1 MLLKKISIIMAPRG
15 VYWWC
20 IVAVFVS
27 LCIAQSTPYKLSQSD
42 PDTIRINLGNK
53 KLVKETVP
61 LYTKL
66 IIKCN
71 FDSPTWYRNG
81 KLIAVDHKRAKS
93 LRFEQVRKTDAG
105 YYSCGS
111 EFNEWSNLTLSV
123 FSQETDQYQSD
134 GAGMAN
140 LERKSL
146 HATSSGPASSGV
158 KPLDILDNE
167 LKEGPPR
174 ILGTR
179 DDSYP
184 SSVVREV
191 GEDYRLKCDAIGQ
204 PIPHIS
210 WQKDGQEYRDN
221 SYKSTIVFKQL
232 MPTDAGTYVCVVCNV
247 HGCVNSTTELEV
259 VESGE
264 LEPAYIQHN
273 TMESHSQVQGDV
285 RSGPAQDTVMVRAM
299 GRYYPVATEKRLQQ
313 PEEDLEDEDEDDE
326 GEDPTNGTGVHGAE
340 TTEDS
345 AGAVNGSG
353 TPPPDR
359 WPEFMKKEH
368 MPKIVSKPSGNM
380 VRLRCPAD
388 GYPKPNITWTKDRR
402 EIERTMG
409 QVKKVNWAIVLE
421 DLVPQDSGFYTCI
434 VCNRVGCIDFTTKL
448 EVKDRFPAR
457 PLFTERPKNVTT
469 LVNTTAIFRCPT
481 LSELE
486 PHIEWVKLRIVEL
499 ENVSIPENL
508 KLQRDPDNPEVLTLE
523 NVTHADEGWY
533 TCIAANSLGA
543 SYESAYLQ
551 VLDELPPEDNP
562 TAHPVRTHSTLIMG
576 MTFFLCVCFLVLAG
590 VVIIVCKKLKRE
602 KMKHRAMEHVN
613 QWTKKV
619 IVLKQPIVE
628 SSIPGMSEALQ
639 MPIVR
644 IEKQR
649 STLVQSGN
657 CDPTMISEYEFP
669 IDLNWEF
676 PRNKLH
682 LGKSLGEGMFGKVV
696 MAEAHGLVKGH
707 PSTVVAVK
715 MLKEG
720 HTDADVKDLVCEMEV
735 MKMIGKHVNIINLL
749 GCCCK
754 DGPLYVIVEYA
765 PHGNLKNF
773 LRSHRFGSNYEATN
787 EKEKKILTQKELIS
801 FAYQIARGM
810 EHLASRRCIHRDLAA
825 RNILVSDN
833 YVMKIADFGLARDI
847 HDQEYYRKTTTGKL
861 PIRWMAPESLEEKF
875 YDSQSDVWSF
885 GVLLWEIMTLGGN
898 PYPSIPTW
906 DNLLEH
912 LKKGK
917 RMEKPP
923 LCSIEIYLF
932 MRECWHYRPEER
944 PTFSEI
950 VQHLDRLVSITSNEE
965 YLDLGLPQLETP
977 PSSDDSNDEEDEED
991 CDDQTGTEHER
1002 VHMYRFNRSY
1012 NNDCIY

>member
-1 MLLKKISIIMAPRG
+1 MLQSCFINMAPNG
-15 VYWWC
+15 VRWWC
-20 IVAVFVS
+20 IVAVLVS
-27 LCIAQSTPYKLSQSD
+27 LCVGHSTPYKLSQSD

-61 LYTKL
+61 LYAKL

-146 HATSSGPASSGV
+146 HATSAGPAPGSV

-174 ILGTR
+174 ILGTQ
-179 DDSYP
+179 DDAYP

-191 GEDYRLKCDAIGQ
+191 GEDYRLKCDAIGH

-247 HGCVNSTTELEV
+247 YGCVNSTTELEV

-264 LEPAYIQHN
+264 LEPTYIQHN
-273 TMESHSQVQGDV
+273 TMESHSQLQGDF
-285 RSGPAQDTVMVRAM
+285 RPGPAQDTVMVRAM
-299 GRYYPVATEKRLQQ
+299 GRYYPVATEKRMLQ
-313 PEEDLEDEDEDDE
+313 PEEDAEEEDEDDE
-326 GEDPTNGTGVHGAE
+326 GEDPSNGTGVHGAD

-388 GYPKPNITWTKDRR
+388 GYPKPNITWTKDGRD
-402 EIERTMG
+402 IERTMG

-421 DLVPQDSGFYTCI
+421 DLVPQDSGIYTCT
-434 VCNRVGCIDFTTKL
+434 VCNRLGCSDFTTKL

-508 KLQRDPDNPEVLTLE
+508 KLKRDPDNPEVLTLE

-551 VLDELPPEDNP
+551 VLDELPPDDTP

-576 MTFFLCVCFLVLAG
+576 MTFFLCVCFVVLAG

-977 PSSDDSNDEEDEED
+977 PSSDDSDDEEDEED
-991 CDDQTGTEHER
+991 CDDQAGTEHER

>member
-1 MLLKKISIIMAPRG
+1 MLTKMASNGTDWR
-15 VYWWC
+15 C
-20 IVAVFVS
+20 ILALLLSVWIVQTA
-27 LCIAQSTPYKLSQSD
+27 TYKLSQSD

-61 LYTKL
+61 LYSKL

-71 FDSPTWYRNG
+71 FDSPAWYKNG
-81 KLIAVDHKRAKS
+81 KLIPVDHKRAKS
-93 LRFEQVRKTDAG
+93 LRFERVRKTDAG

-111 EFNEWSNLTLSV
+111 EFHEWSNLTLSV

-146 HATSSGPASSGV
+146 HSSSVAAAAAATP
-158 KPLDILDNE
+158 ILDNE

-179 DDSYP
+179 DEPYP
-184 SSVVREV
+184 SPVVRGV
-191 GEDYRLKCDAIGQ
+191 GEAYRLKCDAVGQ
-204 PIPHIS
+204 PAPHVS
-210 WQKDGQEYRDN
+210 WLKDGAEYRDN

-232 MPTDAGTYVCVVCNV
+232 LPTDAGTYVCNVCNV
-247 HGCVNSTTELEV
+247 YGCVNATTVLEV

-264 LEPAYIQHN
+264 HEPAYIQHN
-273 TMESHSQVQGDV
+273 TMESHSQLQGD
-285 RSGPAQDTVMVRAM
+285 PATQDTQVMMRAL
-299 GRYYPVATEKRLQQ
+299 GRYYPAGATEKRPQHHTYQ
-313 PEEDLEDEDEDDE
+313 PEDADMDEDEDEDGEEEEEEE
-326 GEDPTNGTGVHGAE
+326 GPTNGTGVHGSD

-359 WPEFMKKEH
+359 APIFTKKDQ
-368 MPKIVSKPSGNM
+368 MTKIVSKPSGNM

-388 GYPKPNITWTKDRR
+388 GYPKPNITWTKDGRK
-402 EIERTMG
+402 IERAMG

-421 DLVPQDSGFYTCI
+421 DLVPQDSGSYTCA
-434 VCNRVGCIDFTTKL
+434 VCNQVGCINFTTKL
-448 EVKDRFPAR
+448 EVKDRVNHR
-457 PLFTERPKNVTT
+457 PIITKALSNVT
-469 LVNTTAIFRCPT
+469 LVVGGNVTMECMV
-481 LSELE
+481 LSDLTK
-486 PHIEWVKLRIVEL
+486 HVEWVKGLCEVNCDNITLV
-499 ENVSIPENL
+499 
-508 KLQRDPDNPEVLTLE
+508 KRDPDNPEVLTLE

-543 SYESAYLQ
+543 TNESAYLQ
-551 VLDELPPEDNP
+551 VLDELPPDDTP

-576 MTFFLCVCFLVLAG
+576 MTIFLCACFTVLA
-590 VVIIVCKKLKRE
+590 VIVIIVCKKLKRE

-619 IVLKQPIVE
+619 IVLKQPVVE

-977 PSSDDSNDEEDEED
+977 PSSDDSDDDVEEDEED
-991 CDDQTGTEHER
+991 CDDQAGTEHER

>member
-1 MLLKKISIIMAPRG
+1 MQLSLLA
-15 VYWWC
+15 
-20 IVAVFVS
+20 AV
-27 LCIAQSTPYKLSQSD
+27 
-42 PDTIRINLGNK
+42 GNK

-146 HATSSGPASSGV
+146 HATSSGPVSGSV
-158 KPLDILDNE
+158 KQLDILDNE

-179 DDSYP
+179 DESHL

-204 PIPHIS
+204 PMPQIS

-264 LEPAYIQHN
+264 LEPAYIQN
-273 TMESHSQVQGDV
+273 NNMESHSQLQGDV
-285 RSGPAQDTVMVRAM
+285 RPGLAQDTVMVRAM
-299 GRYYPVATEKRLQQ
+299 GRYFNATSEKRVHQ
-313 PEEDLEDEDEDDE
+313 PEEEMEDEDEDDE
-326 GEDPTNGTGVHGAE
+326 GEDPTNGTAVHGGDP
-340 TTEDS
+340 TEDS
-345 AGAVNGSG
+345 AGVANGSG

-388 GYPKPNITWTKDRR
+388 GYPKPNITWTKDGR

-421 DLVPQDSGFYTCI
+421 DLVPQDSGFYTCT
-434 VCNRVGCIDFTTKL
+434 VCNRLGCVDFTTKL

-508 KLQRDPDNPEVLTLE
+508 KLKRDPDNPEVLTLE

-551 VLDELPPEDNP
+551 VLNELPPDDTP

-576 MTFFLCVCFLVLAG
+576 MTFFLCVCFVVLAG

-977 PSSDDSNDEEDEED
+977 PSSDDSDDDEDEVD
-991 CDDQTGTEHER
+991 CDDQAGTEHER

>member
-448 EVKDRFPAR
+448 EVKDRVNHR
-457 PLFTERPKNVTT
+457 PIITKALSNVTIVVGGNIT
-469 LVNTTAIFRCPT
+469 MECKV
-481 LSELE
+481 LSDLTK
-486 PHIEWVKLRIVEL
+486 HVEWVKYKGLCEVDCDNITKT
-499 ENVSIPENL
+499 I
-508 KLQRDPDNPEVLTLE
+508 KRDPDNPEVLTLE

>member
-1 MLLKKISIIMAPRG
+1 MCALALLVSWR
-15 VYWWC
+15 
-20 IVAVFVS
+20 VAQVS
-27 LCIAQSTPYKLSQSD
+27 AYKLSSSD

-53 KLVKETVP
+53 KLIKETVP
-61 LYTKL
+61 LYTRL

-71 FDSPTWYRNG
+71 FDSPIWYRNG
-81 KLIAVDHKRAKS
+81 KLIPVDHKRSKS
-93 LRFEQVRKTDAG
+93 LRFEPVRKTDAG

-111 EFNEWSNLTLSV
+111 VFNEWSNLTLSV

-134 GAGMAN
+134 GQAGVAN

-146 HATSSGPASSGV
+146 QVMAPTD
-158 KPLDILDNE
+158 PLDQTDIVDNE
-167 LKEGPPR
+167 LKEGPPKL
-174 ILGTR
+174 LGGLAEQR
-179 DDSYP
+179 NLQQD
-184 SSVVREV
+184 VREV
-191 GEDYRLKCDAIGQ
+191 GEPYRLRCDAVGQ
-204 PIPHIS
+204 PKPYIR
-210 WQKDGQEYRDN
+210 WFKNGEEYRDN
-221 SYKSTIVFKQL
+221 SYRSTIVFRQL
-232 MPTDAGTYVCVVCNV
+232 TSSDAGTYVCKVCNI

-259 VESGE
+259 TENGD
-264 LEPAYIQHN
+264 PDPTYIQHN
-273 TMESHSQVQGDV
+273 NMESHSQLSAADRRPSGDPEMA
-285 RSGPAQDTVMVRAM
+285 RTIERFLASTANTRQAQPA
-299 GRYYPVATEKRLQQ
+299 P
-313 PEEDLEDEDEDDE
+313 EDLDDEDEDDE
-326 GEDPTNGTGVHGAE
+326 EEDDEEGTTAGDGNGVGGEATDSMGA
-340 TTEDS
+340 
-345 AGAVNGSG
+345 ANGSS
-353 TPPPDR
+353 TPPLDR
-359 WPEFMKKEH
+359 APFFTKKEH
-368 MPKIVSKPSGNM
+368 MSKLVPKPSGNM

-388 GYPKPNITWTKDRR
+388 GYPKPNITWTKDGR

-409 QVKKVNWAIVLE
+409 QAKKVNWAIVLE
-421 DLVPQDSGFYTCI
+421 DLVPQDSGFYTCH
-434 VCNRVGCIDFTTKL
+434 VCNRVGCTNFTTKL
-448 EVKDRFPAR
+448 EVNDRFPAR
-457 PLFTERPKNVTT
+457 PHFTERPRNVTA
-469 LVNTTAIFRCPT
+469 LVSTNATFRCPI
-481 LSELE
+481 LSDLE
-486 PHIEWVKLRIVEL
+486 PHIEWHKFLIVDP
-499 ENVSIPENL
+499 ENVTIPANAT
-508 KLQRDPDNPEVLTLE
+508 KLERDPDNPEVLTLE
-523 NVTHADEGWY
+523 NITHADEGWY
-533 TCIAANSLGA
+533 TCVAANSLGA
-543 SYESAYLQ
+543 SWESAYLR
-551 VLDELPPEDNP
+551 VLDELPPDDTP
-562 TAHPVRTHSTLIMG
+562 TAHPVRTHSTLITV
-576 MTFFLCVCFLVLAG
+576 MTFVLCGCFMVLAV
-590 VVIIVCKKLKRE
+590 VVIVVCKKLKRE

-619 IVLKQPIVE
+619 IVLKQASVE

-644 IEKQR
+644 IEKKR

-676 PRNKLH
+676 PRNKLQ

-696 MAEAHGLVKGH
+696 MAEANGLVKGQ

-773 LRSHRFGSNYEATN
+773 LRSHRFDSNYEATG

-923 LCSIEIYLF
+923 LCSVEIHLF

-950 VQHLDRLVSITSNEE
+950 VQYLDRLMSVTSNEE

-977 PSSDDSNDEEDEED
+977 PSSDDSEEEEDVDDGED
-991 CDDQTGTEHER
+991 QFGLEHER

-1012 NNDCIY
+1012 NNDSTY

>member
-1 MLLKKISIIMAPRG
+1 MATIQVWFWGLLALLLVCEAIGP
-15 VYWWC
+15 
-20 IVAVFVS
+20 VS
-27 LCIAQSTPYKLSQSD
+27 PYKLSSSD

-61 LYTKL
+61 LYMKL

-71 FDSPTWYRNG
+71 FDSPTWYKNG
-81 KLIAVDHKRAKS
+81 KHIPVDHRRAKS
-93 LRFEQVRKTDAG
+93 LRFEMVRKSDAG

-140 LERKSL
+140 LERKIL
-146 HATSSGPASSGV
+146 HPTSGASVSGGA
-158 KPLDILDNE
+158 KQLDILDND

-174 ILGTR
+174 MLGTQNALPL
-179 DDSYP
+179 DP
-184 SSVVREV
+184 VVLEV
-191 GEDYRLKCDAIGQ
+191 GETYRLECDAVGQ
-204 PIPHIS
+204 PQPHIS
-210 WQKDGQEYRDN
+210 WLKDGQEYRDN
-221 SYKSTIVFKQL
+221 AYKSTIVFKRL
-232 MPTDAGTYVCVVCNV
+232 MATDTGTYVCLACNMY
-247 HGCVNSTTELEV
+247 GCVNTTTELDV
-259 VESGE
+259 VESAE
-264 LEPAYIQHN
+264 SEPAYIQHN
-273 TMESHSQVQGDV
+273 NMESHSQLQGDL
-285 RSGPAQDTVMVRAM
+285 RPGSGQSGVMMRALGMYPLAIDNRQD
-299 GRYYPVATEKRLQQ
+299 K
-313 PEEDLEDEDEDDE
+313 PEEDMDHEDDDEDEKGYATNE
-326 GEDPTNGTGVHGAE
+326 TGFQTSDPVGT
-340 TTEDS
+340 
-345 AGAVNGSG
+345 VNGSG
-353 TPPPDR
+353 TPQADQAPYFTKTEQMSKLIP
-359 WPEFMKKEH
+359 
-368 MPKIVSKPSGNM
+368 KPSGNM

-388 GYPKPNITWTKDRR
+388 GYPKPNITWTKDGQ
-402 EIERTMG
+402 EIVRAMG
-409 QVKKVNWAIVLE
+409 HAKKVNWAIVLE
-421 DLVPQDSGFYTCI
+421 DLVPQDSGLYNCK
-434 VCNRVGCIDFTTKL
+434 VCNRVGCVNFTSKL
-448 EVKDRFPAR
+448 EVNDRFPAR
-457 PLFTERPKNVTT
+457 PHFIESPKNVTA
-469 LVNTTAIFRCPT
+469 LVNSTAIFRCPT
-481 LSELE
+481 ISEME
-486 PHIEWVKLRIVEL
+486 PHIEWVKFLIVDSDNVIIPDNVTKL
-499 ENVSIPENL
+499 E
-508 KLQRDPDNPEVLTLE
+508 RDPDSPEVLTLE

-533 TCIAANSLGA
+533 TCIAANSLGT
-543 SYESAYLQ
+543 SYESAYLS
-551 VLDELPPEDNP
+551 VVDELPPEDNP
-562 TAHPVRTHSTLIMG
+562 TAHPVRTQSTVIMV
-576 MTFFLCVCFLVLAG
+576 MTFVLSACFMVLAI

-619 IVLKQPIVE
+619 IVLKQPVVE
-628 SSIPGMSEALQ
+628 GSIPGISEALQ

-754 DGPLYVIVEYA
+754 EGPLYVIVEYA

-773 LRSHRFGSNYEATN
+773 LRSHRLGSNYEAAG

-977 PSSDDSNDEEDEED
+977 PSSDDSDDEDDEED
-991 CDDQTGTEHER
+991 CDDQAGAEHER

>member
-1 MLLKKISIIMAPRG
+1 MATHVTLVTVCCWGLLGMLWTVEPAAG
-15 VYWWC
+15 
-20 IVAVFVS
+20 
-27 LCIAQSTPYKLSQSD
+27 YKLSSSD

-71 FDSPTWYRNG
+71 FDSPIWYKNG
-81 KLIAVDHKRAKS
+81 RLVPVDHKRAKS
-93 LRFEQVRKTDAG
+93 LRFELVRKTDAG

-111 EFNEWSNLTLSV
+111 EYNEWSNLTLSV

-146 HATSSGPASSGV
+146 HPPAPVAAGSLDQ
-158 KPLDILDNE
+158 LDIMDNE
-167 LKEGPPR
+167 LKEGPPKFVGAPQSEQSQQKSQP
-174 ILGTR
+174 IH
-179 DDSYP
+179 
-184 SSVVREV
+184 REV
-191 GEDYRLKCDAIGQ
+191 GEPFRLRCDAVGQ
-204 PIPHIS
+204 PKPQIR
-210 WQKDGQEYRDN
+210 WLKDGQEYRDN
-221 SYKSTIVFKQL
+221 SFKSTLVFKQL
-232 MPTDAGTYVCVVCNV
+232 LASDAGTYVCEVCNR
-247 HGCVNSTTELEV
+247 HGCVNSTTVLEV
-259 VESGE
+259 VEQGE
-264 LEPAYIQHN
+264 PEPAYIQHN
-273 TMESHSQVQGDV
+273 NMESHSQLQGD
-285 RSGPAQDTVMVRAM
+285 SGREFPAPISRH
-299 GRYYPVATEKRLQQ
+299 YPGVYKPQ
-313 PEEDLEDEDEDDE
+313 PDEDMDGDEDDPEGDEDDE
-326 GEDPTNGTGVHGAE
+326 GPTDGGHGTEDGTGAMNDTSDKAPFFTKWE
-340 TTEDS
+340 QMTKLL
-345 AGAVNGSG
+345 
-353 TPPPDR
+353 P
-359 WPEFMKKEH
+359 
-368 MPKIVSKPSGNM
+368 KPSGNM

-388 GYPKPNITWTKDRR
+388 GQPKPNITWTKDGG
-402 EIERTMG
+402 EIDRTMG

-421 DLVPQDSGFYTCI
+421 DLVPQDSGFYNCL
-434 VCNRVGCIDFTTKL
+434 VCNRVGCINFTTKL
-448 EVKDRFPAR
+448 EVNDRFPAR
-457 PLFTERPKNVTT
+457 PHFLETPKNVTA
-469 LVNTTAIFRCPT
+469 LVNSTATFRCPV
-481 LSELE
+481 LSDLA
-486 PHIEWVKLRIVEL
+486 PHFEWVRYQIVYK
-499 ENVSIPENL
+499 ENVPVPQNVTNL
-508 KLQRDPDNPEVLTLE
+508 KTDPDNPEVLTLE
-523 NVTHADEGWY
+523 NVTHADAGWY
-533 TCIAANSLGA
+533 SCIAANGLGA
-543 SYESAYLQ
+543 ANESAYLQ
-551 VLDELPPEDNP
+551 VVDELPPDDVP
-562 TAHPVRTHSTLIMG
+562 IAHPVRTHSTLITV
-576 MTFFLCVCFLVLAG
+576 MTFVLSVCFLMLA
-590 VVIIVCKKLKRE
+590 VVVVVVCKKLKRE

-619 IVLKQPIVE
+619 IVLKQAVVE
-628 SSIPGMSEALQ
+628 SSLPGMSEALQ

-696 MAEAHGLVKGH
+696 MAEAHGLVKGQ

-773 LRSHRFGSNYEATN
+773 LRSHRFGSNYEATGG

-977 PSSDDSNDEEDEED
+977 PSSDDSEEEDDEED
-991 CDDQTGTEHER
+991 CVDQAGVEHER

-1012 NNDCIY
+1012 NNDCMY

>member
-1 MLLKKISIIMAPRG
+1 MYLKKKLSTNMAPSGERWSYILAILIG
-15 VYWWC
+15 
-20 IVAVFVS
+20 
-27 LCIAQSTPYKLSQSD
+27 LCIAPSLTYKLSQSD

-81 KLIAVDHKRAKS
+81 KLIAVDHKRSKS
-93 LRFEQVRKTDAG
+93 LRFEHVRKTDAG

-134 GAGMAN
+134 GAGIAN

-146 HATSSGPASSGV
+146 RAASSGSGAV
-158 KPLDILDNE
+158 KPLEILDNE

-174 ILGTR
+174 ILDTR
-179 DDSYP
+179 DESHP
-184 SSVVREV
+184 SAVVREV
-191 GEDYRLKCDAIGQ
+191 GKEYRLRCDAIGE
-204 PIPHIS
+204 PKPHIS

-221 SYKSTIVFKQL
+221 SYKSTVVFKPL
-232 MPTDAGTYVCVVCNV
+232 LPTDAGTYVCVACNV

-273 TMESHSQVQGDV
+273 TMESHSQLQGEG
-285 RSGPAQDTVMVRAM
+285 RLGPAQDTVMVR
-299 GRYYPVATEKRLQQ
+299 YYPVANEHRMHQ
-313 PEEDLEDEDEDDE
+313 PLDEDVEDEEDEEDD
-326 GEDPTNGTGVHGAE
+326 GDGPTGGTGGQGVD
-340 TTEDS
+340 TTEDG

-359 WPEFMKKEH
+359 LPEFMKKEH

-388 GYPKPNITWTKDRR
+388 GYPKPNITWTKDGR

-421 DLVPQDSGFYTCI
+421 DLVPQDSGNYTCT
-434 VCNRVGCIDFTTKL
+434 VCNRVGCVHFSTKL
-448 EVKDRFPAR
+448 EVKDRVNHKPIITKA
-457 PLFTERPKNVTT
+457 LSNVTIVVGGNVT
-469 LVNTTAIFRCPT
+469 MECKV
-481 LSELE
+481 LSDLTK
-486 PHIEWVKLRIVEL
+486 HVEWVKYKGLCEVNCDDITKT
-499 ENVSIPENL
+499 N
-508 KLQRDPDNPEVLTLE
+508 KRDPDNPEVLTLE

-543 SYESAYLQ
+543 SFESAYLQ
-551 VLDELPPEDNP
+551 VLDELPPDDTP

-576 MTFFLCVCFLVLAG
+576 MTFFLCVCFVVLAA

-619 IVLKQPIVE
+619 IVLKQPVVE
-628 SSIPGMSEALQ
+628 GSIPGMSEALQ

-676 PRNKLH
+676 PRNKLQ

-977 PSSDDSNDEEDEED
+977 PSSDDSDDEEDEED
-991 CDDQTGTEHER
+991 CVDDPTGTEHER

>member
-1 MLLKKISIIMAPRG
+1 MVRFMTRAAWVKGAASGRYEVDQLTDVGFRRRG
-15 VYWWC
+15 
-20 IVAVFVS
+20 
-27 LCIAQSTPYKLSQSD
+27 
-42 PDTIRINLGNK
+42 
-53 KLVKETVP
+53 
-61 LYTKL
+61 
-66 IIKCN
+66 
-71 FDSPTWYRNG
+71 
-81 KLIAVDHKRAKS
+81 
-93 LRFEQVRKTDAG
+93 LRFELVRKTDAG

-146 HATSSGPASSGV
+146 HSPTGTVSSGT
-158 KPLDILDNE
+158 KQLDILDNE

-174 ILGTR
+174 ILGTVDELQSPR
-179 DDSYP
+179 
-184 SSVVREV
+184 SVVREV
-191 GEDYRLKCDAIGQ
+191 GEAYRLKCDAVGQ
-204 PIPHIS
+204 PQPHIS

-221 SYKSTIVFKQL
+221 SYKSTIVFKHL
-232 MPTDAGTYVCVVCNV
+232 MPGDAGTYVCVVCNEY
-247 HGCVNSTTELEV
+247 GCVNSTTELNV

-273 TMESHSQVQGDV
+273 TMESHSQLQGDV
-285 RSGPAQDTVMVRAM
+285 RPGSPNQDMVMVRAM
-299 GRYYPVATEKRLQQ
+299 GRYYPVATDKRHQQ
-313 PEEDLEDEDEDDE
+313 EDADDAEDDEDDE
-326 GEDPTNGTGVHGAE
+326 ESPANRTGVHGSD
-340 TTEDS
+340 TTEYSVGS
-345 AGAVNGSG
+345 ANESATIPV
-353 TPPPDR
+353 DR
-359 WPEFMKKEH
+359 APVFTKPEQMSKLI
-368 MPKIVSKPSGNM
+368 PKPSGNM

-388 GYPKPNITWTKDRR
+388 GYPKPNITWTKN
-402 EIERTMG
+402 ELPIVRTMG

-421 DLVPQDSGFYTCI
+421 DLVPNDTGNYTCL
-434 VCNRVGCIDFTTKL
+434 VCNRVGCIQFTTTL
-448 EVKDRFPAR
+448 DVNDRFPAR
-457 PLFTERPKNVTT
+457 PHFKESPKNVTA
-469 LVNTTAIFRCPT
+469 LVNTTAIFRCPI
-481 LSELE
+481 LSDLE
-486 PHIEWVKLRIVEL
+486 PHIQWVKLPSVENL
-499 ENVSIPENL
+499 TVPLPENVTSLE
-508 KLQRDPDNPEVLTLE
+508 RHPDNPEVLTLH
-523 NVTHADEGWY
+523 NVTHSDEGWY

-543 SYESAYLQ
+543 SFESAYLT
-551 VLDELPPEDNP
+551 VVDELPPDDTP
-562 TAHPVRTHSTLIMG
+562 TAHPVRTHSTLITV
-576 MTFFLCVCFLVLAG
+576 MTIFLCFCFMVLAS
-590 VVIIVCKKLKRE
+590 VVIVVCKKLKRE

-619 IVLKQPIVE
+619 IVLKQPVVE

-676 PRNKLH
+676 PRSKLH

-944 PTFSEI
+944 PTFNEI

-977 PSSDDSNDEEDEED
+977 PSSDDSDDEEDEED
-991 CDDQTGTEHER
+991 CDNQVDPEHER

>member
-1 MLLKKISIIMAPRG
+1 MANGVTLVALCFWGLLGMWVNVEQTA
-15 VYWWC
+15 
-20 IVAVFVS
+20 A
-27 LCIAQSTPYKLSQSD
+27 YKLSSSD

-71 FDSPTWYRNG
+71 FDSPIWYRNG
-81 KLIAVDHKRAKS
+81 RPVPVDHKRAKS
-93 LRFEQVRKTDAG
+93 LRFEMVRKTDAG

-111 EFNEWSNLTLSV
+111 EYNEWSNLTLSV

-146 HATSSGPASSGV
+146 HPAAPV
-158 KPLDILDNE
+158 ADQLDIVDNE
-167 LKEGPPR
+167 LKEGPPK
-174 ILGTR
+174 LVG
-179 DDSYP
+179 SP
-184 SSVVREV
+184 QEEPLQPQVFHREI
-191 GEDYRLKCDAIGQ
+191 GEPFRLRCDAVGQ
-204 PIPHIS
+204 PKPYIR
-210 WQKDGQEYRDN
+210 WLKDGQEYRDN
-221 SYKSTIVFKQL
+221 SYKSTLVFKQL
-232 MPTDAGTYVCVVCNV
+232 LPSDAGTYVCEVCNR
-247 HGCVNSTTELEV
+247 HGCVNSTTVLEV
-259 VESGE
+259 VEPGE
-264 LEPAYIQHN
+264 PEPAYIQHN
-273 TMESHSQVQGDV
+273 NMESHSQLQGD
-285 RSGPAQDTVMVRAM
+285 SGRELPPVE
-299 GRYYPVATEKRLQQ
+299 RYYAAGMLNPHQ
-313 PEEDLEDEDEDDE
+313 PHPDEDGDEDDHD
-326 GEDPTNGTGVHGAE
+326 GDDDVDGPTVGGHG
-340 TTEDS
+340 TEDS
-345 AGAVNGSG
+345 TGAVNDSSN
-353 TPPPDR
+353 PLLDR
-359 WPEFMKKEH
+359 APSFTKEEH
-368 MPKIVSKPSGNM
+368 MPKLVPKPTGNM

-388 GYPKPNITWTKDRR
+388 GYPKPNITWTKDGR
-402 EIERTMG
+402 EIDRTMG
-409 QVKKVNWAIVLE
+409 QAKKVNWAIVLE
-421 DLVPQDSGFYTCI
+421 DLVPQDSGLYNCL
-434 VCNRVGCIDFTTKL
+434 VCNRVGCINFTTKL
-448 EVKDRFPAR
+448 EVNDRFPAR
-457 PLFTERPKNVTT
+457 PHFLEPPKNVTA
-469 LVNTTAIFRCPT
+469 LVNSTATFRCPV
-481 LSELE
+481 LSDLA
-486 PHIEWVKLRIVEL
+486 PHFEWVKLRIIDK
-499 ENVSIPENL
+499 ENVSLPKNVTKL
-508 KLQRDPDNPEVLTLE
+508 KIDPDNPEVLTLE

-533 TCIAANSLGA
+533 SCIAANGLGA
-543 SYESAYLQ
+543 TFESAYLR
-551 VLDELPPEDNP
+551 VVDELPPDDTP
-562 TAHPVRTHSTLIMG
+562 TAHPVRPHSTLIMV
-576 MTFFLCVCFLVLAG
+576 MTVVLSGCFVILAA
-590 VVIIVCKKLKRE
+590 VVVIVCKKLKRE

-619 IVLKQPIVE
+619 IVLKQTVIE
-628 SSIPGMSEALQ
+628 SSVPGMADALQ

-696 MAEAHGLVKGH
+696 MAEAHGLVKGQ

-773 LRSHRFGSNYEATN
+773 LRSHRFGSNYETTG

-977 PSSDDSNDEEDEED
+977 PSSDDSDEEDEEED
-991 CDDQTGTEHER
+991 CDDQTGAEHER

-1012 NNDCIY
+1012 NNECPY